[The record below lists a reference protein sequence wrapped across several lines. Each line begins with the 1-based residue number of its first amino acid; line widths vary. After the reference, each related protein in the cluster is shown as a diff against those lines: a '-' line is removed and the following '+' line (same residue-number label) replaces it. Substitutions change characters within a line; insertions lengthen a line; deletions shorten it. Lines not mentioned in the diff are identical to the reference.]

1 MGDHQNIFSSLS
13 LKTVKIATIYMHH
26 FLAAAVARTVMFD
39 LDAHMPRVNRGLVN
53 VGACLIAG
61 IRLARESYRD
71 RIEDAPMAVACPTR
85 PSDLGILGDIS
96 GTMTI
101 YIMPNGHYI
110 SL

>member
-1 MGDHQNIFSSLS
+1 MSGSQNRAALRSQGQKRWGFA
-13 LKTVKIATIYMHH
+13 TV
-26 FLAAAVARTVMFD
+26 
-39 LDAHMPRVNRGLVN
+39 PRINRGLVN